1 MGGFPPLRH
10 CPNQNEANAGLPDH
24 IAGIPPI
31 PVIEERPLL
40 RTAISRLLWGLG
52 FRVDSYASAEA
63 FLEQPT
69 GVHCL
74 VLDLH
79 LGGMSGLELQAR
91 LAEDARQV
99 PIIFITAMEDSMIRR
114 RALAAGAAAYLQKPF
129 DDRRLLE
136 VLYQVLDYRS
146 EGAPSPFEWF

>member
-1 MGGFPPLRH
+1 MMAALPPLRDS
-10 CPNQNEANAGLPDH
+10 PAQPQSSAVLPSH
-24 IAGIPPI
+24 VAEVPLIA
-31 PVIEERPLL
+31 VIDDDLSL
-40 RTAISRLLWGLG
+40 RTAISRLLRVWG

-63 FLEQPT
+63 FLEHPT

-79 LGGMSGLELQAR
+79 LGGMSGLELQTR

-146 EGAPSPFEWF
+146 E

>member
-1 MGGFPPLRH
+1 VMMMMPASSPFRDGAPQKESSAALPEDVAEVPL
-10 CPNQNEANAGLPDH
+10 
-24 IAGIPPI
+24 IA
-31 PVIEERPLL
+31 VIDDDQSL
-40 RTAISRLLWGLG
+40 RTAISRLLRVWG

-91 LAEDARQV
+91 LADDARQV

-146 EGAPSPFEWF
+146 E